1 MVDYYDFLREQQS
14 FLYLGET
21 GGDYAA
27 TWPYGERDLPS
38 YPDVPPRRKN
48 LAKSNRIL
56 NTAVIAASR
65 MMGSDPLPTWMDIDP
80 MTHEFRQ
87 EAFQRRYR
95 EQEMQEDTLRGW
107 WDGYNLGVG
116 AVQTGFLDKDGG
128 QVPGTAHINVTCL
141 AWDPLCP
148 SPVESDWIAATRFL
162 PLEDAQAMY
171 PSIGTQ
177 RTCQLIT
184 NQMGISMEVV
194 RIVEYWHRGNVA
206 FAPTYCVFA
215 GQLDYGPVRHQSNPW
230 GNMIPV
236 ALYVH
241 LCPPGMQRPVGQVW
255 LQMASQIQLHEIEAD
270 MHDKFI
276 NGKSIDLIDPSK
288 MDKQDWKKV
297 KKGEQRFIKLEPGT
311 DGQVAF
317 VRIPEQQIAAASL
330 QLLQYME
337 SRTQEESGMN
347 DLERGAPLS
356 GERSATEIS
365 VLDARSQ
372 MNQAYVARQT
382 ALYMT
387 RFVTILSKAFKI
399 GDTAPC
405 LVEYDGQPYVI
416 NGMDDENLLELT
428 MAAVFDQET
437 MVRVDQD
444 SLTTAQSLQ
453 RKRAKAADFMQ
464 VLQTPYAQ
472 GIPPEFA
479 LEVLMKNLGLDA
491 EWAKLEGQLQQAQ
504 AMPMPGM
511 DPSQV
516 PGAPAM
522 APQTPF

>member
-14 FLYLGET
+14 FLYLSEA

-65 MMGSDPLPTWMDIDP
+65 MMGSDPLPTWLDIDP

-184 NQMGISMEVV
+184 NQMDISMEVV

-297 KKGEQRFIKLEPGT
+297 KDGTQRFIKLEPGT

-382 ALYMT
+382 ALFMT

-416 NGMDDENLLELT
+416 NGMDDESLLELT

-491 EWAKLEGQLQQAQ
+491 EWAKLEGQLRQAQ
-504 AMPMPGM
+504 SQPMPGM